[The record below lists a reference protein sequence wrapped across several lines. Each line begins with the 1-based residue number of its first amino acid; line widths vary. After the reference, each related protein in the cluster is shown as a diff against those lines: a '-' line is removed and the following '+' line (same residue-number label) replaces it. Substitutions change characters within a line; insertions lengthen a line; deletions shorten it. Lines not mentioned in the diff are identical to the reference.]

1 VGAATGAAQ
10 ISPGARV
17 YSAPVLEDARAL
29 LRVSAFVSPLLVP
42 CVGFAG
48 PQSLLVCPMA
58 DRLPCLAVTAP
69 GLAPLAEQ
77 ELRAIGIRPDA
88 VAPEGVSFRA
98 SPDRLYAANLW
109 LRTATRIVVR
119 VASFRAESFAELER
133 RARKVAW
140 SRYITAGAGVR
151 IRVTCRKSRLYHSDA
166 VAERIAGAVERAGGI
181 PMVEAEREP
190 ETGQPSGAVG
200 STGQLIMARLF
211 RDECTIS
218 MDSSGELLHRRGY
231 RQETGKAPIRETLA
245 AAVLMASGWECRGP
259 LLDPMCGA
267 GTLVIEGALLARRR
281 APGLARPFAF
291 MQWPEFDAAAWHAL
305 VTDAQSQ
312 ELASAP
318 VPILGSDRDAG
329 AMAAA
334 LGNATRACVA
344 DDIGLATCPISAIE
358 PPAGP
363 GWLVTN
369 PPYGVRVGDR
379 DRLRNLYAQLGQVAR
394 AKCPGWTIAL
404 VSGNRMLTRHTG
416 LPFTAALTTTNG
428 GLPVELVRA
437 VI

>member
-1 VGAATGAAQ
+1 
-10 ISPGARV
+10 
-17 YSAPVLEDARAL
+17 
-29 LRVSAFVSPLLVP
+29 
-42 CVGFAG
+42 
-48 PQSLLVCPMA
+48 MA

-69 GLAPLAEQ
+69 GLAPLASQ
-77 ELRAIGIRPDA
+77 ELRAIGIAPDA
-88 VAPEGVSFRA
+88 VAPEGVSFSA
-98 SPDRLYAANLW
+98 TPARLYAANLW

-140 SRYITAGAGVR
+140 SRYITPGAGVR

-166 VAERIAGAVERAGGI
+166 VAERIAGAVERAGGVPI
-181 PMVEAEREP
+181 LEAERESDGAP
-190 ETGQPSGAVG
+190 QAKAPTPGRARVRPPPSGAAG
-200 STGQLIMARLF
+200 SAGQLIMARLY

-231 RQETGKAPIRETLA
+231 RQETAKAPIRETLA

-267 GTLVIEGALLARRR
+267 GTIVIEGALIARRR

-291 MQWPEFDAAAWHAL
+291 MQWPEFDAAAWRIL

-312 ELASAP
+312 ERAAVP

-329 AMAAA
+329 ATAAA
-334 LGNATRACVA
+334 LGNATRAGVA
-344 DDIGLATCPISAIE
+344 DDVGFATCPISAIE
-358 PPAGP
+358 PPAGA

-379 DRLRNLYAQLGQVAR
+379 DRLRNLYAQLGRVVR
-394 AKCPGWTIAL
+394 VKCPGWTVAL

-416 LPFTAALTTTNG
+416 LPFTAVLATTNG

-437 VI
+437 VV